1 MTRTQAI
8 VSIHVAAVLFGL
20 TGIFGEL
27 IHADAT
33 VITAGRAGFAV
44 IALLVVARTAGTS
57 IWRTITTRNLRILA
71 AAGLM
76 LTVHWVTFFVA
87 VKTGGVALATLG
99 FASFPAFITLG
110 EHFVLKERA
119 NRQEWLI
126 LALVTLGLLLVTPS
140 FDFTDQA
147 TIGLA
152 WAVLSGLTFALFTLI
167 NRRVASRMPA
177 QHVACWE
184 NLFVLLLTLPFAAP
198 GIAQLD
204 ALNWF
209 WLALLGVFCTALS
222 HYLLVA
228 SLMVLKARSAGIVIA
243 LEPVYAILFAAILF
257 SQYPSI
263 RALFGGALM
272 IAAIVW
278 SGLRKADESPAKR
291 DRPEK
296 IPGNGSPQI

>member
-1 MTRTQAI
+1 MMTRNQALLA
-8 VSIHVAAVLFGL
+8 IHLAAILFGL

-27 IHADAT
+27 IDADAT

-44 IALLVVARTAGTS
+44 VALLLFGRLAMTS
-57 IWRTITTRNLRILA
+57 LWRALTLQNLLVLG
-71 AAGLM
+71 AAGAM
-76 LTVHWVTFFVA
+76 LTIHWVTFFVA
-87 VKTGGVALATLG
+87 VKVGGVALATLG

-110 EHFVLKERA
+110 EHFVLKEHA

-126 LALVTLGLLLVTPS
+126 VALVTLGLLLVTPS
-140 FDFTDQA
+140 FDFTDDA

-152 WAVLSGLTFALFTLI
+152 WAIISGLSFALFTLI
-167 NRRVASRMPA
+167 NRKAARDMPA

-184 NLFVLLLTLPFAAP
+184 NFFVLVLTLPFAAP

-204 ALNWF
+204 AVNWL
-209 WLALLGVFCTALS
+209 WVALLGVFCTALS

-243 LEPVYAILFAAILF
+243 LEPVYAIFFAAILF
-257 SQYPSI
+257 AQYPSV
-263 RALFGGALM
+263 RAIAGGILM

-278 SGLRKADESPAKR
+278 SGLRKADATVVK
-291 DRPEK
+291 
-296 IPGNGSPQI
+296 NGVTSK